1 LKNCKGFAL
10 AETIAAFSMWSII
23 VTILIPQLVLLTQER
38 INTQQSTNAY
48 KILYEKTQQVIFDEA
63 PMVNEKIV
71 HENATYMITWEEEND
86 YTKACLHWTSL
97 YKKEKTICFL
107 VSE

>member
-1 LKNCKGFAL
+1 MKNCKGFAL

-48 KILYEKTQQVIFDEA
+48 KILYEKTQQVILDEKPMFDE
-63 PMVNEKIV
+63 EIV
-71 HENATYMITWEEEND
+71 HENVTYMIIWEEEND
-86 YTKACLHWTSL
+86 YTKACLQWTNL
-97 YKKEKTICFL
+97 YKEEESICFL
-107 VSE
+107 LSE